1 MAQPD
6 LLAVFYDGECPIC
19 RETIRRIKAKDRAGR
34 IEAVDIKAPAFD
46 RKRWGLPAEA
56 DLDGSIHALTQD
68 GRVVAGMEVL
78 RRVYAAVGRGWML
91 SWTRLPVARGLADRG
106 YRWFAKNR
114 YKIAGRRGGTC
125 EQGSCEVKS
134 E

>member
-78 RRVYAAVGRGWML
+78 RA
-91 SWTRLPVARGLADRG
+91 P
-106 YRWFAKNR
+106 
-114 YKIAGRRGGTC
+114 AGPPFDKRPRRRGSPSRA
-125 EQGSCEVKS
+125 EEARR
-134 E
+134 